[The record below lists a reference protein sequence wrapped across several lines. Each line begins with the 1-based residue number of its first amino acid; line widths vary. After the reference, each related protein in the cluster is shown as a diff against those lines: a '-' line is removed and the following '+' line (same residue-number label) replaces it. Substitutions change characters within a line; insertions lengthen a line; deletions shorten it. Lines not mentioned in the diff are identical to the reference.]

1 MLGHRDL
8 KIKLVF
14 NKLRVPVGDVDCVKE
29 RHPFLI
35 AGHTKRFLHK
45 RGPLRLHW
53 PADERHA
60 GLMGRPAALAPI
72 AFMTGADDI
81 FPDRCTPL
89 RAWNNVIQVELMPW
103 QSAPTV
109 LAGTFIPSINIVSA
123 EPDLALGHSIVGD
136 QQDHSRNS
144 HNTID

>member
-1 MLGHRDL
+1 MGHRDL

-14 NKLRVPVGDVDCVKE
+14 NKLCVPVGDVDCVQE
-29 RHPFLI
+29 RHPFFI
-35 AGHTKRFLHK
+35 ARHAECLLHK
-45 RGPLRLHW
+45 WGPLRLHR
-53 PADERHA
+53 PPDEGHA
-60 GLMGRPAALAPI
+60 SLLWRPAALSPI
-72 AFMTGADDI
+72 TLMTGADDI